1 MTPIP
6 LLDWTEGAAGLV
18 FQACPS
24 CDHVWY
30 FHRAFCPRCGH
41 TAPRSC
47 QASGRGVVHA
57 VTRVARAPSEALRP
71 YAPYALALV
80 DLDEGVRVMAHVE
93 EGAGI
98 GDTVIAEFVNFGERL
113 IPRFRPVSPR

>member
-1 MTPIP
+1 MNAPA

-24 CDHVWY
+24 CSHVWY
-30 FHRAFCPRCGH
+30 FRRGFCPRCGH
-41 TAPRSC
+41 VAPRSR
-47 QASGRGVVHA
+47 QASGHGVVHA

-71 YAPYALALV
+71 YAPYSIALV

-93 EGAGI
+93 DGVRI
-98 GDTVIAEFVNFGERL
+98 GDAVTAEFVSFGERV
-113 IPRFRPVSPR
+113 IPHFRPVSPR

>member
-1 MTPIP
+1 MNAPA

-30 FHRAFCPRCGH
+30 FRRGFCPRCGH
-41 TAPRSC
+41 AAPHSR
-47 QASGRGVVHA
+47 QASGNGTVHA

-71 YAPYALALV
+71 YAPYSIALV

-93 EGAGI
+93 DGVRI
-98 GDTVIAEFVNFGERL
+98 GESVTAEFVNFGERV